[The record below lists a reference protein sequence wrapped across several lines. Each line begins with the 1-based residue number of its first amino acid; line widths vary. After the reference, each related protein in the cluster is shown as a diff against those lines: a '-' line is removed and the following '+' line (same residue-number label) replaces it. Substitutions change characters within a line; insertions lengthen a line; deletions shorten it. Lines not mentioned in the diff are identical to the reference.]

1 MAITPTAINSE
12 GQIYLANSPIHIRL
26 NNLAK
31 DINIQSA
38 VMELYIWSGNLNAPP
53 LTANFTYKSTKV
65 SAKDN
70 YIAFQISE
78 QISSF
83 INNTK
88 FVWNSGENPPM
99 ISGEGVFFQI
109 KYQIDN
115 ETPVELPTCFATNGY
130 RFDIEQVG
138 DISGA
143 IDGQPYLGLLPIN
156 YNDRNFC
163 ESIKYFKR
171 EFDLTRTIGNCT
183 SESIIKSIPQTITNG
198 QCQRGGRYL
207 VVYLNRHGLFDY
219 FTPFGKATKQIKVE
233 AETNIRLYRNPKG
246 INNSVVHS
254 KKRSIESTEQ
264 SFSINTGYLDET
276 MIEQIEEVIY
286 SPLVYL
292 INFSGATF
300 DVSQIGVTVDSTL
313 ITIDS
318 TLYTADNTVITA
330 NDVGFYSDYK
340 QIPVTNENND
350 FAFKSRQFDKGK
362 INYDL
367 TFKSTTDKINNVR

>member
-1 MAITPTAINSE
+1 MAITPTEIDTEN
-12 GQIYLANSPIHIRL
+12 QIYLANSPIHIRL
-26 NNLAK
+26 TNLAK
-31 DINIQSA
+31 DINLQLAI
-38 VMELYIWSGNLNAPP
+38 MELYIWDGNLNAPP
-53 LTANFTYKSTKV
+53 LTASFTYKSTKV

-83 INNTK
+83 INKTR
-88 FVWNSGENPPM
+88 FVWSSGGNAPM
-99 ISGEGVFFQI
+99 ITGEGVFFQI

-115 ETPVELPTCFATNGY
+115 EPPIELPSCFATNGY

-138 DISGA
+138 DIAGA
-143 IDGQPYLGLLPIN
+143 VDGQPYLGLLPIN

-163 ESIKYFKR
+163 ENIKYFKR
-171 EFDLTRTIGNCT
+171 DFDLTKTLGTCT
-183 SESIIKSIPQTITNG
+183 SENIIKSISLNITNS
-198 QCQRGGRYL
+198 QCQKGGKYL
-207 VVYLNRHGLFDY
+207 LAYINRHGLFDY
-219 FTPFGKATKQIKVE
+219 FTPFGKATKQIKVD

-264 SFSINTGYLDET
+264 TFSINTGYLEEG
-276 MIEQIEEVIY
+276 MIEQVEEVIY

-313 ITIDS
+313 ITVDS
-318 TLYTADNTVITA
+318 TLYTVDNTTITA
-330 NDVGFYSDYK
+330 NDVDYYSDYK

-350 FAFKSRQFDKGK
+350 FVFKSRQFDKGK